1 MNIYHSIFFV
11 SATAFISLL
20 STQVLAFKVD
30 VVESI
35 DPAKC
40 VLVTKESCTSSKSD
54 SLKACTEIHVEKAEN
69 LDADTII
76 ITNSKTSKH
85 RKPSLTGGMKT
96 VTITEVS
103 ANYYTCKET
112 SAPVVNATPRP
123 SEKSIEERLNILKQL
138 KDKTLISAEEYKKKK
153 SEILQEL

>member
-1 MNIYHSIFFV
+1 MLTLKNATVLLPTIFILVF
-11 SATAFISLL
+11 SMQS
-20 STQVLAFKVD
+20 LAFKVD

-40 VLVTKESCTSSKSD
+40 VLVTQESCTSSKSD
-54 SLKACTEIHVEKAEN
+54 SLKACTEVHIEKAEK

-96 VTITEVS
+96 VKITEIS
-103 ANYYTCKET
+103 ANYYACKT
-112 SAPVVNATPRP
+112 STTRARSTLKSN
-123 SEKSIEERLNILKQL
+123 SEKTIEERLNTLNNLKE
-138 KDKTLISAEEYKKKK
+138 KKLISAEEYSKKRQD
-153 SEILQEL
+153 ILNDL